1 MKLGRISF
9 CLYFYKTLEKGF
21 KVIKT
26 SKILMFEGDWL
37 SYLQKFVSAD
47 NSVQNICQKVKDS
60 RKFRQNQKMLLSV
73 FVFVLTAIAKI

>member
-1 MKLGRISF
+1 
-9 CLYFYKTLEKGF
+9 
-21 KVIKT
+21 
-26 SKILMFEGDWL
+26 MFEGDWL

-73 FVFVLTAIAKI
+73 FA